1 MNKWASLFFNK
12 FNETKGVFKSTL
24 VSTMLYIRWV
34 MNRIQLVFFTVI
46 LCLGSQLFAQKG
58 VIISSPQVFEQLMSS
73 GNEQLLDVRTQ
84 DEFNAGHL
92 EGAINIDIWSP
103 SFMKEVKSRF
113 DRSKPLLIYC
123 AGGGRSAM
131 AAEDLSKKGFKLIY
145 DLEGGIE
152 SFYSG
157 SIE

>member
-1 MNKWASLFFNK
+1 
-12 FNETKGVFKSTL
+12 
-24 VSTMLYIRWV
+24 MLYIRWV
-34 MNRIQLVFFTVI
+34 MNRINLIAFTVF
-46 LCLGSQLFAQKG
+46 LFLSPQFFAQKG
-58 VIISSPQVFEQLMSS
+58 VIISSPQAFEQLMSA

-92 EGAINIDIWSP
+92 EGAMNIDIWSP
-103 SFMKEVKSRF
+103 SFMKEVKSSF

-152 SFYSG
+152 AFYPG
-157 SIE
+157 QRE